1 MVATAVA
8 LVVGLGE
15 ILGGV
20 AGPTLSGIA
29 ADHWGLR
36 APMWITV
43 GCLLVAIGAA
53 SAMQETA
60 PRALARRSALSVKT
74 GLTPP

>member
-1 MVATAVA
+1 MVATSVA

-15 ILGGV
+15 IMGGV
-20 AGPTLSGIA
+20 AGPTLSGMA

-43 GCLLVAIGAA
+43 GCLVVAIVAA
-53 SAMQETA
+53 FAMQETA
-60 PRALARRSALSVKT
+60 PRALARRAAQAGT
-74 GLTPP
+74 TRP